1 MEKKYALIACNG
13 GCRNESCSY
22 GCIGCAACVS
32 VCPAEAI
39 ALSNNGVAEVDES
52 LCLGCGACVDACP
65 QGIIRLHT
73 GGNPIVVKCSN
84 RDIGKAARA
93 ACQVSCIGC
102 GICEK
107 ACPSGAAKV
116 RDNLSS
122 IDEALCLSCGMC
134 AVKCPRHAICD
145 LRGIL
150 TQKT

>member
-1 MEKKYALIACNG
+1 MEKQYALIACNG
-13 GCRNESCSY
+13 GCRNESCGY

-32 VCPAEAI
+32 VCPAQAI
-39 ALSNNGVAEVDES
+39 SLNDHGVAEVDER
-52 LCLGCGACVDACP
+52 LCLGCGACVEACP

-73 GGNPIVVKCSN
+73 EGNPIVVKCSN
-84 RDIGKAARA
+84 CDPGKAART

-116 RDNLSS
+116 KDNLSS
-122 IDEALCLSCGMC
+122 IDEALCLSCGIC

-150 TQKT
+150 TQKS